1 MRRWLPV
8 LAMLPLPAFA
18 QYTLYACGSSTK
30 DYVVGAKLPASGI
43 FVRPANGEWRHAGF
57 NHPFISAFD
66 FDPRDPSVVYAAAG
80 NGLLRVS
87 ANGERWK
94 ILTGSDVTEL
104 LDVAVDRNSPGAI
117 YFSHTA
123 GIQATHDGG
132 ATWHDAS
139 AGLRRK
145 YTAALRVDSRRA
157 GVLLA
162 GTEQGIFR
170 SEDGGASWRLA
181 GAAGIQFLHI
191 EQSPHDAC
199 FWMAS
204 TEGSGLF
211 VSTDCGD
218 TFESNGNLG
227 VGRNVYDLAFD
238 PASPNGIAVAGWGGG
253 VAVSEDRGRTW
264 QARNSGLPSANIW
277 SVAFDPAQSG
287 RLYASVHE
295 EAVYVSTDSGRTWRK
310 DGLAGSSIFRM
321 KFVPEAPS
329 K

>member
-1 MRRWLPV
+1 
-8 LAMLPLPAFA
+8 
-18 QYTLYACGSSTK
+18 
-30 DYVVGAKLPASGI
+30 
-43 FVRPANGEWRHAGF
+43 
-57 NHPFISAFD
+57 
-66 FDPRDPSVVYAAAG
+66 
-80 NGLLRVS
+80 
-87 ANGERWK
+87 
-94 ILTGSDVTEL
+94 
-104 LDVAVDRNSPGAI
+104 
-117 YFSHTA
+117 
-123 GIQATHDGG
+123 
-132 ATWHDAS
+132 
-139 AGLRRK
+139 
-145 YTAALRVDSRRA
+145 
-157 GVLLA
+157 
-162 GTEQGIFR
+162 
-170 SEDGGASWRLA
+170 
-181 GAAGIQFLHI
+181 
-191 EQSPHDAC
+191 
-199 FWMAS
+199 MAS